1 MTNLKKAKVVSILIL
16 LFIIG
21 IAITSFAQ
29 SSGIATEDIKL
40 RKTTSTNSTVL
51 EIIPKNEEVEILEE
65 DGDWYRVDYKKIKGY
80 VAKEYIKL
88 NETSSNETNT
98 IQENTVQE
106 NLYTKDQPD
115 PDLVIRTSGEERISN
130 FLLWQIAYSE
140 LLFVQKNWPDFNEE
154 DLDKAIIEYKKR
166 TRKFGAN

>member
-1 MTNLKKAKVVSILIL
+1 MTNLKNAKVVSILIL

-29 SSGIATEDIKL
+29 SSGIATEDVKL

-88 NETSSNETNT
+88 N
-98 IQENTVQE
+98 
-106 NLYTKDQPD
+106 TK
-115 PDLVIRTSGEERISN
+115 
-130 FLLWQIAYSE
+130 
-140 LLFVQKNWPDFNEE
+140 
-154 DLDKAIIEYKKR
+154 
-166 TRKFGAN
+166 

>member
-29 SSGIATEDIKL
+29 SSGIATEDVKL

-65 DGDWYRVDYKKIKGY
+65 DGDWYRVDYKKIKGC
-80 VAKEYIKL
+80 
-88 NETSSNETNT
+88 
-98 IQENTVQE
+98 
-106 NLYTKDQPD
+106 
-115 PDLVIRTSGEERISN
+115 G
-130 FLLWQIAYSE
+130 
-140 LLFVQKNWPDFNEE
+140 
-154 DLDKAIIEYKKR
+154 
-166 TRKFGAN
+166 

>member
-29 SSGIATEDIKL
+29 SSGIATEDVKL

-65 DGDWYRVDYKKIKGY
+65 DGDWYRVDYRG
-80 VAKEYIKL
+80 
-88 NETSSNETNT
+88 S
-98 IQENTVQE
+98 
-106 NLYTKDQPD
+106 
-115 PDLVIRTSGEERISN
+115 
-130 FLLWQIAYSE
+130 
-140 LLFVQKNWPDFNEE
+140 
-154 DLDKAIIEYKKR
+154 
-166 TRKFGAN
+166 